1 MNFLY
6 MYIQHLVV
14 EINSYE
20 LPEVMGFN
28 AGRNLITI
36 SDIELDNVSEFF
48 LKTSVTHTT
57 TCSDACSITKT

>member
-1 MNFLY
+1 MNSLY

-36 SDIELDNVSEFF
+36 SDIELDNVS
-48 LKTSVTHTT
+48 
-57 TCSDACSITKT
+57 

>member
-20 LPEVMGFN
+20 LTEVMGFN

-36 SDIELDNVSEFF
+36 SDIELDNVS
-48 LKTSVTHTT
+48 
-57 TCSDACSITKT
+57 